1 MRVRVLA
8 VLVAVVAIQAMGCSR
23 LCRCCGSR
31 ADPRDRIPPQALKEG
46 PPLPPPA
53 SPSVSATPA
62 AKSAKPTGAYGGSG
76 E

>member
-1 MRVRVLA
+1 MRSRVLA
-8 VLVAVVAIQAMGCSR
+8 VLVAVLAIQAVGCGR
-23 LCRCCGSR
+23 WCRGCGSR
-31 ADPRDRIPPQALKEG
+31 VDPRDRIPPPALDA

-62 AKSAKPTGAYGGSG
+62 VGRAKPTGAYGGS